1 MIHRPFMV
9 NSNAVSLCLCAQIFP
24 PKKIWKIT
32 LTIASLNL
40 LSEQIAIQTAIELF
54 CFVFSSLFRKSDVI
68 VSKSL
73 RYFCLKGLLRILI
86 TWGWEQKEKQK
97 ETTAKSIHF
106 SFVVTV
112 KSVLVRYDYDDA
124 WKQYIY
130 TFKPSITH
138 KIWIHNVMFFPQ
150 FLTI

>member
-1 MIHRPFMV
+1 M
-9 NSNAVSLCLCAQIFP
+9 SLCTDFSTQKNMENYTNYCELKSSFRTDCYSNSYWAVLLRFFFSFS
-24 PKKIWKIT
+24 KIWCYRFKKLT
-32 LTIASLNL
+32 LFL
-40 LSEQIAIQTAIELF
+40 LEGFTSHFDYMRMRTKREAK
-54 CFVFSSLFRKSDVI
+54 RNN
-68 VSKSL
+68 SK
-73 RYFCLKGLLRILI
+73 
-86 TWGWEQKEKQK
+86 
-97 ETTAKSIHF
+97 IHF

-112 KSVLVRYDYDDA
+112 KRVLVRYDYDDA